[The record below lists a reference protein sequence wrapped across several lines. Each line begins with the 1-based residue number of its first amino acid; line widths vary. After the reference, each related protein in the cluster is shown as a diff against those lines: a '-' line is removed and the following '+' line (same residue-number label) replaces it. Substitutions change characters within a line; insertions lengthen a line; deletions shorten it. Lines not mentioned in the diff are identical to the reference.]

1 MTPRPAP
8 SPDSTDRAPGGAEAG
23 APGAGANLA
32 ADVTVA
38 DHDVAPA
45 RSSRRGALRVAGMLT
60 AGAIGAAAGAAAT
73 HWHDGR
79 RSPTFRVAALPADD
93 SGRRAVSTTFRA
105 APGTGSV
112 ALTFDDGPDPHWT
125 PVVLDMLSRLGAR
138 ATFFVLGEAARTHPD
153 LIARETAEGHEV
165 AIHNWVH
172 RDVYGASPDEL
183 GRDIDRTIEAITSAG
198 APKPSLWRP
207 PYGRVDAVALAAA
220 ADRGL
225 DLVLW
230 SLHTP
235 GAAAAKEVGETA
247 QDGAIILCHDGRS
260 QPYTELME
268 EMGRSVE
275 RIRSRGLRVVS
286 AGELL
291 AGSGGSS
298 GSRALIESGA
308 RSSSAQS

>member
-1 MTPRPAP
+1 MTPRPGP
-8 SPDSTDRAPGGAEAG
+8 SLDSADRALG
-23 APGAGANLA
+23 GAGASLTTEA
-32 ADVTVA
+32 AVA
-38 DHDVAPA
+38 DHDAGLA
-45 RSSRRGALRVAGMLT
+45 RSSRRGALRVAGVLA
-60 AGAIGAAAGAAAT
+60 AGTIGAAAGAAGA

-79 RSPTFRVAALPADD
+79 RSPTFRVAALPEDG
-93 SGRRAVSTTFRA
+93 SGRRAASTTFRA

-112 ALTFDDGPDPHWT
+112 ALTFDDGPDPRWT
-125 PVVLDMLSRLGAR
+125 PVVLDMLSRLGAK
-138 ATFFVLGEAARTHPD
+138 ATFFVLGEAARAHPD

-172 RDVYGASPDEL
+172 TDVYGASPDEL
-183 GRDIDRTIEAITSAG
+183 GQDIDRTIEAITSAG

-235 GAAAAKEVGETA
+235 GAAAAKEVGDAA

-260 QPYTELME
+260 QPYAGLLE

-275 RIRSRGLRVVS
+275 RIQSRGLRVVS

-291 AGSGGSS
+291 
-298 GSRALIESGA
+298 RA
-308 RSSSAQS
+308 

>member
-1 MTPRPAP
+1 MTPSPASSSDSPVRASEDARADAAGEGARPATGVAEQGR
-8 SPDSTDRAPGGAEAG
+8 DGA
-23 APGAGANLA
+23 A
-32 ADVTVA
+32 A
-38 DHDVAPA
+38 H
-45 RSSRRGALRVAGMLT
+45 SSRRGALRVAGMLA
-60 AGAIGAAAGAAAT
+60 AGTIGAAAGAAAT

-79 RSPTFRVAALPADD
+79 RSPTFRVAALPADG
-93 SGRRAVSTTFRA
+93 SGRRAVSTTFRV

-112 ALTFDDGPDPHWT
+112 ALTFDDGPDPRWT
-125 PVVLDMLSRLGAR
+125 PVVLDMLSRLGVK
-138 ATFFVLGEAARTHPD
+138 ATFFVLGEAARAHPD
-153 LIARETAEGHEV
+153 LIAREAAEGHEV

-172 RDVYGASPDEL
+172 TDVYGASPDEL

-198 APKPSLWRP
+198 APKPTLWRP

-235 GAAAAKEVGETA
+235 GAAAAKEVGQAA

-260 QPYTELME
+260 QPYAELME

-275 RIRSRGLRVVS
+275 RIQSRGLRVVS

-291 AGSGGSS
+291 AGGGGS
-298 GSRALIESGA
+298 
-308 RSSSAQS
+308 